1 MQKARRYLSGAVHLM
16 KKGRTVV
23 EMQVTRK
30 GRQLSLVLV
39 FVFTRSIVCFAPRK
53 TPAASTRRQT
63 RRSAFSLNTAFEWLA
78 VERAM
83 DQPYG
88 NFSWF
93 AASDRPISGGDETE
107 TMPLYPLGATYLP
120 SLANHSLN
128 NVEPR
133 NIKMAQD
140 LQEGGRFCVVLVALD
155 TGRLASVGTV
165 MRIVELEPQ
174 EQVGVVRRITVR
186 CCAEELVDICGI
198 CNPEIASPE
207 SRLRRSRDYLKAY
220 VRTRIMEPPAM
231 ECQYVATTIVN
242 DYEAVRS
249 AYLHGNGARNL
260 PPFALQHLV
269 EALPPWKEEEIMTE
283 VGFWKA
289 AQVWQTLCYT
299 IREGRQITL
308 SADRNELMVAAAS
321 AKGGPLKLPIH
332 AEDLSPADRFQLIEM
347 ERQAQTDFVQL
358 GLDPCLD
365 FQVLLGMT
373 RFDDRLEFLSR
384 IIARERK
391 RLESITPDLVD
402 QKDKGDEE
410 KRKGAWFEGFE

>member
-1 MQKARRYLSGAVHLM
+1 MQT
-16 KKGRTVV
+16 KK
-23 EMQVTRK
+23 
-30 GRQLSLVLV
+30 
-39 FVFTRSIVCFAPRK
+39 
-53 TPAASTRRQT
+53 
-63 RRSAFSLNTAFEWLA
+63 SAFSLNTAFEWLA

-93 AASDRPISGGDETE
+93 APSDRPTSESGGDEIE
-107 TMPLYPLGATYLP
+107 IMPLYPLGATYLP
-120 SLANHSLN
+120 SMANHTLN

-140 LQEGGRFCVVLVALD
+140 LKEGGRFCVVLAALD

-165 MRIVELEPQ
+165 MRIVKLEPH
-174 EQVGVVRRITVR
+174 EQGGVVRRITVR

-198 CNPEIASPE
+198 CNPESASPE
-207 SRLRRSRDYLKAY
+207 SQLRRSREYLKAH
-220 VRTRIMEPPAM
+220 VRPRIVEPPSE
-231 ECQYVATTIVN
+231 ECHTVATRIVN
-242 DYEAVRS
+242 DYDAVRS
-249 AYLHGNGARNL
+249 AYLHGDGARNL
-260 PPFALQHLV
+260 PPFALQHLL
-269 EALPPWKEEEIMTE
+269 EALPPWKVEEITTE
-283 VGFWKA
+283 AGFWKA

-299 IREGRQITL
+299 VREGRQITL

-332 AEDLSPADRFQLIEM
+332 AEDLSPADRFQLVEM
-347 ERQAQTDFVQL
+347 ERQAQSDFVQL

-373 RFDDRLEFLSR
+373 RFNNRLNFLSR
-384 IIARERK
+384 MIARERK
-391 RLESITPDLVD
+391 RLEAITPDLVD
-402 QKDKGDEE
+402 RNDKGDQE